1 MISKNTAQFI
11 ALVVILVVACVL
23 SLQLFFRERTMH
35 DVVDIRKFPIK
46 LGVWT
51 GKDRVL
57 TEKEYDILETRN
69 LFTREYSDRSGREI
83 FLFIIYSE
91 TNRSVFHPPEVC
103 MLGSG
108 FNIVNKERA
117 EIVSPSRKFYVN
129 KLNTQKS
136 NFKEL
141 VLYMYKAGELYTDNF
156 YLQQAYLALHQV
168 LGRRVPGATIRV
180 SMPIMGDEKKTLT
193 TLQQFLG
200 DVVKAVDQMTTLKD
214 RQNAKNTKAK

>member
-1 MISKNTAQFI
+1 MA
-11 ALVVILVVACVL
+11 VVVMLVVASVL

-35 DVVDIRKFPIK
+35 DVVDIRKFPAK

-51 GKDRVL
+51 GKDHLL

-69 LFTREYSDRSGREI
+69 LFTREYSDRSGRKI

-103 MLGSG
+103 MVGSG

-117 EIVSPSRKFYVN
+117 EVVSPSRKFYVN
-129 KLNTQKS
+129 KLNTQKGD
-136 NFKEL
+136 FKEL
-141 VLYMYKAGELYTDNF
+141 VLYSYKAGDLYTDNF
-156 YLQQAYLALHQV
+156 YLQQAYLAFHQV

-180 SMPIMGDEKKTLT
+180 SMPIIGDEKKTLA
-193 TLQQFLG
+193 TLRQFLG
-200 DVVKAVDQMTTLKD
+200 DVVKAVDQMTALKD
-214 RQNAKNTKAK
+214 RQSVKNPKSK